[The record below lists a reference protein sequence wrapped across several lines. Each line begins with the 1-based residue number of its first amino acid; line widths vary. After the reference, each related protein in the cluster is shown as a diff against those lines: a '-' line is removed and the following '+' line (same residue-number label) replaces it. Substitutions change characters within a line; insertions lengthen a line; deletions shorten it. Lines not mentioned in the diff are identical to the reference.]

1 VNISKNAI
9 ACTKGYKKGK
19 KAMKPNTIEVICT
32 LIIKDVTDEIK
43 GLVDNAD
50 YIEESDS
57 YGFREM
63 ARNCRNIIDAAD
75 ALENL
80 LLTAADEIDRIEI
93 EAREADAVEINFDP
107 LDQKS
112 LRNHRSKEGEIQ

>member
-1 VNISKNAI
+1 
-9 ACTKGYKKGK
+9 
-19 KAMKPNTIEVICT
+19 MKPNTIEVICT
-32 LIIKDVTDEIK
+32 LIIKDITDEIK

-93 EAREADAVEINFDP
+93 EAREADSVEISFDP

-112 LRNHRSKEGEIQ
+112 LRNHRSKEGDTQ